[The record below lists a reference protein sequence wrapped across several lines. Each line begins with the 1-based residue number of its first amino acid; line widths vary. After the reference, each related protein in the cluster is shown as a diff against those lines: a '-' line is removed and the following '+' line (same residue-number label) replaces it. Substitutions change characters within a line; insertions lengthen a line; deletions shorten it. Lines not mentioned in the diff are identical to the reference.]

1 MSDNHRPISRRRFIA
16 GTSTAGIAFAST
28 LQLRAQQPQAD
39 PADDD
44 NKALI
49 AITLDLEMSRHYPTW
64 DVMHWDYEKG
74 NLNQPTKEYTV
85 EACRRVKAKG
95 GVLQSFV
102 LGRVFEQENV
112 DWIKEIVQTGH
123 PVGNHTY
130 DHVNVW
136 TKDPKAVQF
145 RFARAPWL
153 IKGKTVPQV
162 IMENIRLTD
171 EAMQTRIGAKPVG
184 FRTPGG
190 SATGLVGRPDVQK
203 MLLDSGFTWV
213 SSMAKSVSIAPENPT
228 GGDFQRVALAQ
239 KDSQPFVY
247 PSGLIEIPMSPLGDV
262 ASFRREKKKWKLAD
276 FLNMVEQS
284 VAWTIEH
291 RAVFDL
297 LGHPS
302 IMYVEDPE
310 FKTYDLIC
318 KMVNQAGNRAA
329 IVGLDTIARRVK
341 RRQAAAKSG

>member
-1 MSDNHRPISRRRFIA
+1 MSPAETISRRQFLAA
-16 GTSTAGIAFAST
+16 GSAVGLGLASARE
-28 LQLRAQQPQAD
+28 LPAASEESAA
-39 PADDD
+39 ADDD
-44 NKALI
+44 KALI

-64 DVMHWDYEKG
+64 DTMHWDYEKG
-74 NLNQPTKEYTV
+74 NLNEPAKQYTV

-102 LGRVFEQENV
+102 LGQVFEQENV
-112 DWIKEIVQTGH
+112 DWLKETVAAGH

-136 TKDPKAVQF
+136 STKPEDLQF
-145 RFARAPWL
+145 RFRRAPWL
-153 IKGKTVPQV
+153 IRGKTPREV
-162 IMENIRLTD
+162 IMDNIHLTD
-171 EAMQTRIGAKPVG
+171 VAMKTRIGTSPVG

-190 SATGLVGRPDVQK
+190 SRSGLTGRPEVQQ
-203 MLLDSGFTWV
+203 MLLELGFTWV
-213 SSMAKSVSIAPENPT
+213 SSMAKHVPVKPQDPT
-228 GGDFQRVALAQ
+228 EEDFQRVAEAQ

-262 ASFRREKKKWKLAD
+262 ASFRRKEKKWKLDD
-276 FLNMVEQS
+276 FLRMVEKAVQW
-284 VAWTIEH
+284 AIDH

-310 FKTYDLIC
+310 FRTYELVCDL
-318 KMVNQAGNRAA
+318 VNQAGDRAA
-329 IVGLDTIARRVK
+329 IVGLDTIAERVVK
-341 RRQAAAKSG
+341 KQRKA